1 MFPVTFYKLKC
12 IILHVLHVK
21 CDIVRSVISN
31 RMLNGKMPK
40 VVGEKDS
47 TPEILL
53 ALLWDLSCSQK
64 LGVYMEHEP
73 KSMEPCLAQL
83 FV

>member
-1 MFPVTFYKLKC
+1 MFLVTFYKLKC

-21 CDIVRSVISN
+21 CDIVRNGISN

-40 VVGEKDS
+40 VVGKKDS

-53 ALLWDLSCSQK
+53 SLLWDLTCSQK
-64 LGVYMEHEP
+64 LGVC
-73 KSMEPCLAQL
+73 MEPCLARL
-83 FV
+83 FL